1 MRIKV
6 EYQGPLNVVLDE
18 KICQAMEK
26 IGATWYAQGTCL
38 VTGVRDLVF
47 DLKHESLTLPLPAPW
62 GWTLLKGA
70 AK

>member
-6 EYQGPLNVVLDE
+6 EYQGPLNAALDE

-47 DLKHESLTLPLPAPW
+47 DLKYAPW
-62 GWTLLKGA
+62 GEDTPREALLKGA